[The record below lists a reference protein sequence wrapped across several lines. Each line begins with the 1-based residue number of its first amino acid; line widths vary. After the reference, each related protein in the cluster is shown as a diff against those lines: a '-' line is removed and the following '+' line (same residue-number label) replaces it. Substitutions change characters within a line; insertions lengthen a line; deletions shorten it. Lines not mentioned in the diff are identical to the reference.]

1 VKDSP
6 YSLVSLDRAVSI
18 AQFLSIV
25 GGIWWL
31 GSEVGRRDLQLTMT
45 MVGVNEL
52 SSIVRDL
59 ASAQV
64 ANATADAGA
73 MRELTNLRSR
83 LERLETEQ
91 RKAN

>member
-1 VKDSP
+1 MKGPPHSF
-6 YSLVSLDRAVSI
+6 VSIDRAVSI

-25 GGIWWL
+25 GGIWWV

-45 MVGVNEL
+45 TGGVNEL

-83 LERLETEQ
+83 LERLETEH
-91 RKAN
+91 RKAD